1 MRRRI
6 LCALTVVVVGAAMAG
21 FFLRDRLLARY
32 YVFRLTQASEADAA
46 RWVGE
51 APSWG
56 RDVEPALLA
65 EMNCEDAARCG
76 RAGAALVAMHRDSIS
91 DLGAAFAAR
100 YEQVS
105 PAGQEWLLQ
114 QAANWDGD
122 ASRQLIASALR
133 SSLPALRLRA
143 IAVAVKIGGSL
154 EFLAP
159 LIKDS
164 DSEVR
169 QATIRALGLQREW
182 LSDDE
187 LLPLLHDPE
196 RDVQRL
202 ARTALLARGLTDN
215 QVHFGKLLTD
225 SNPTARL
232 ELVGL
237 LRDDAELDLSA
248 WYGRLSRDSAPAVR
262 AAAVRSIADLR
273 IFQLGDRI
281 QEMAGS
287 DPDQSVRSIAQFHLV
302 RFQSPEN

>member
-6 LCALTVVVVGAAMAG
+6 LCALTVVVVGAAIAG
-21 FFLRDRLLARY
+21 FILRDRLLAQY
-32 YVFRLTQASEADAA
+32 YVFRLTQAGEADAEQ
-46 RWVGE
+46 WIGD

-65 EMNCEDAARCG
+65 EMNRDDAARCG
-76 RAGAALVAMHRDSIS
+76 RAGAALVAMHCDSIS
-91 DLGAAFAAR
+91 DLGAVFAAR

-122 ASRQLIASALR
+122 GSRQLIASALR
-133 SSLPALRLRA
+133 SSLPSLRLRA
-143 IAVAVKIGGSL
+143 IAVAVKLGGSL

-215 QVHFGKLLTD
+215 HVHFGKLLTD
-225 SNPTARL
+225 SNPTSRL

-248 WYGRLSRDSAPAVR
+248 WYGRLSRDPAPAVR

-273 IFQLGDRI
+273 IFQLGSRI
-281 QEMAGS
+281 EEMAGS

-302 RFQSPEN
+302 RFKSPEN

>member
-1 MRRRI
+1 M
-6 LCALTVVVVGAAMAG
+6 
-21 FFLRDRLLARY
+21 
-32 YVFRLTQASEADAA
+32 
-46 RWVGE
+46 
-51 APSWG
+51 
-56 RDVEPALLA
+56 
-65 EMNCEDAARCG
+65 
-76 RAGAALVAMHRDSIS
+76 
-91 DLGAAFAAR
+91 FAVR

-122 ASRQLIASALR
+122 ASRQLIASACCAHRCPR
-133 SSLPALRLRA
+133 SACA
-143 IAVAVKIGGSL
+143 IALAVKIGGSL

-202 ARTALLARGLTDN
+202 ARTALLARGLTDD

-248 WYGRLSRDSAPAVR
+248 WYGRLSRDPAPAVR
-262 AAAVRSIADLR
+262 AAAIRSIADLR
-273 IFQLGDRI
+273 IFQLGSRI

-302 RFQSPEN
+302 RFKSSEN